1 MRIAIYSR
9 KSVFTGKGDSIENQI
24 QLCKDYLKLHYPN
37 ASEVKIYE
45 DEGFS
50 GGSTNRPKFIEMMN
64 AAKLKKFDVMLC
76 YRLDRVSRNIGDF
89 ANLIDD
95 LQKYNISFV
104 SIKEQFD
111 TSTPMGR
118 AMMYISSV
126 FAQLER
132 ETIAERVKD
141 NMLELAKNGRWLG
154 GTPPLGFDSES
165 FTYLDEEMKER
176 KMSKLTINKSEM
188 ELVKAIYDKYLDV
201 GSINKVV
208 AYLQES
214 KYKSKR
220 DKFFTA
226 STVSKILSN
235 PVYVK
240 SNDNILEHLR
250 NKGMIV
256 TGDKEGYGILTYN
269 KRDSDFNKRD
279 VTEWIAAVARH
290 KGIIDANK
298 WLLVQNV
305 LDKNKDK
312 TKTMRL
318 GTSSK
323 GVLSGIIR
331 CSKCGSPMRVSYGRN
346 HHYYVCTLGI
356 TSRRS
361 LCNNSNVKGID
372 IEKAVVDNIMCLD
385 KTSLLSKLAL
395 NDASIS
401 DNKKLLTAIEN
412 EIKNKKNQLNNL
424 IDKLA
429 DFNSDVT
436 SILRDRINDITS
448 EIKNLE
454 SKYNYTLNEIN
465 NTNNNTKNTEIV
477 LNALDEFKTY
487 YNDTDDIQK
496 KKFMLGMILDSVTWD
511 GDTEEVEINFW
522 GSKKKG

>member
-1 MRIAIYSR
+1 MKIAIYSR

-24 QLCKDYLKLHYPN
+24 QLCKDYIKLHYPN
-37 ASEVKIYE
+37 VSEIKVYE

-50 GGSTNRPKFIEMMN
+50 GGSTNRPKFQDMMY
-64 AAKLKKFDVMLC
+64 AAKSNEFDILLC

-89 ANLIDD
+89 ANLIND

-141 NMLELAKNGRWLG
+141 NMLELAKSGRWLG
-154 GTPPLGFDSES
+154 GTPPLGFNSES
-165 FTYLDEEMKER
+165 ITYLDDEMKER
-176 KMSKLTINKSEM
+176 KMSKLTVNKGEM
-188 ELVKAIYDKYLDV
+188 SLVKIIYNKYLEV
-201 GSINKVV
+201 GSINQVV
-208 AYLQES
+208 TFLQEG

-220 DKFFTA
+220 DKYFTA

-240 SNDNILEHLR
+240 SSNSVLEYLR
-250 NKGMIV
+250 NKGMLV
-256 TGDKEGYGILTYN
+256 TGNKDGYGILTYN
-269 KRDSDFNKRD
+269 KRDNNFNKRD
-279 VTEWIAAVARH
+279 ITEWIAAVAKH
-290 KGIIDANK
+290 KGIIDDDK
-298 WLLVQNV
+298 WLLVQNI
-305 LDKNKDK
+305 LLKNKDK
-312 TKTMRL
+312 TKNMRL

-323 GVLSGIIR
+323 GVLSGLIK
-331 CSKCGSPMRVSYGRN
+331 CSNCGSPMRVSYGRN
-346 HHYYVCTLGI
+346 HHYYTCTLAI
-356 TSRRS
+356 TSKRS
-361 LCNNSNVKGID
+361 LCDNPNVKGID
-372 IEKAVVDNIMCLD
+372 IEQAIVDNIMNLD
-385 KTSLLSKLAL
+385 KTKLLSKLAL
-395 NDASIS
+395 NDATII
-401 DNKKLLTAIEN
+401 DNKKLLTNLEN
-412 EIKNKKNQLNNL
+412 EINNKKNQLNNL

-436 SILRDRINDITS
+436 EILKEKINDITS

-454 SKYNYTLNEIN
+454 SKYNYTLNEIH
-465 NTNNNTKNTEIV
+465 NTNANTKNTEIV

-487 YNDTDDIQK
+487 YNQIDDIQK
-496 KKFMLGMILDSVTWD
+496 KKFMLGIIIDSVLWNGT
-511 GDTEEVEINFW
+511 TEEVEINFW

>member
-1 MRIAIYSR
+1 MKIAIYSR
-9 KSVFTGKGDSIENQI
+9 KSVFTGKGESIENQI
-24 QLCKDYLKLHYPN
+24 QLCKDYINLQYPN
-37 ASEVKIYE
+37 VSEIKIYE

-50 GGSTNRPKFIEMMN
+50 GGSTNRPKFQEMMN
-64 AAKLKKFDVMLC
+64 AAKLNEFDIMLC

-95 LQKYNISFV
+95 LQKYNIAFV

-141 NMLELAKNGRWLG
+141 NMLELAKSGRWLG
-154 GTPPLGFDSES
+154 GTPPLGFNSES
-165 FTYLDEEMKER
+165 ITYIDEEMKER
-176 KMSKLTINKSEM
+176 KMPKLTVNKNEM
-188 ELVKAIYDKYLDV
+188 SLVKIIYDKYIEL
-201 GSINKVV
+201 GSINQVV
-208 AYLQES
+208 AYLQEG

-220 DKFFTA
+220 DKYFTA
-226 STVSKILSN
+226 STISKILSN

-240 SNDNILEHLR
+240 SDNNVLEYLR
-250 NKGMIV
+250 NKGMLV

-269 KRDSDFNKRD
+269 KRDNTFNKRD
-279 VTEWIAAVARH
+279 VSEWIAAVARH
-290 KGIIDANK
+290 KGIIDADK
-298 WLLVQNV
+298 WLLAQTI
-305 LDKNKDK
+305 LSKNKDK

-323 GVLSGIIR
+323 GVLSGLIR
-331 CSKCGSPMRVSYGRN
+331 CSHCGSPMRVSYGRN
-346 HHYYVCTLGI
+346 HHYYACTLGI
-356 TSRRS
+356 TSKRS
-361 LCNNSNVKGID
+361 LCNNPNVKGID
-372 IEKAVVDNIMCLD
+372 IEQAIVDNIMTLD
-385 KTSLLSKLAL
+385 KTKLLGKLAL
-395 NDASIS
+395 NDATIT
-401 DNKKLLTAIEN
+401 DNKKLLKSVEN

-436 SILRDRINDITS
+436 EILKEKINDITS

-465 NTNNNTKNTEIV
+465 NTNANTKNTEIV

-487 YNDTDDIQK
+487 YNQVDDIQK
-496 KKFMLGMILDSVTWD
+496 KKFMLGMIIDSVLWN